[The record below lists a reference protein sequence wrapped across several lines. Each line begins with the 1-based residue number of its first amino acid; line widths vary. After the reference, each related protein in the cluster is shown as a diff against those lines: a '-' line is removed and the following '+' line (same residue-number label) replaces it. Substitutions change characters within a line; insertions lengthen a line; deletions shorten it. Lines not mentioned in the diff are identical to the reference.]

1 MTTNTLDLYWL
12 CTALWSLWGYFF
24 IFLSK
29 SEELRAETFNSFPG
43 PWTRTLIF
51 RILFFLFG
59 TRSPLFLFS
68 WLEPFI
74 LHFDELANLIIK
86 LSLYN
91 FILQSTCCT
100 SLNRHLIFLILRR
113 RTRQAKLILRSWL
126 WGPKLGKCNGRLS
139 GSRKSLCRYILP
151 YYLT

>member
-1 MTTNTLDLYWL
+1 MTTRALDLYRL
-12 CTALWSLWGYFF
+12 CTALWSFWGYFF

-51 RILFFLFG
+51 RILFLLFG

-91 FILQSTCCT
+91 FILQSTCCITQQTFYLSTHQKNDQVGKTDLKVFVVRALTWKMQWKTFVNQIIIVSIYTT
-100 SLNRHLIFLILRR
+100 SL
-113 RTRQAKLILRSWL
+113 S
-126 WGPKLGKCNGRLS
+126 P
-139 GSRKSLCRYILP
+139 
-151 YYLT
+151 